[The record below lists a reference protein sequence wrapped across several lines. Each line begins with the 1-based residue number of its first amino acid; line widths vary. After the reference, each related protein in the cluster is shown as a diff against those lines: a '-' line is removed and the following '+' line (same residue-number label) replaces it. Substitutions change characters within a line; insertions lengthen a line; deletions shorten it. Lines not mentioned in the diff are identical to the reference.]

1 MCRQRAQM
9 IIVRIETAGRFPLGT
24 FDFGLGHAGGD
35 CANHAGSYLIL
46 QLKDVLE
53 CSVIS
58 VCPQMSAGSCIDQLA
73 RDPDAISGFPDAP
86 LENIPDPQIL
96 SHLLDIDSSALERET
111 GVESDYEKLF
121 VSRKGGSDFFDHSI
135 GEVFLL
141 RITAHVLEWQHRD
154 GRFVREREGKFFR
167 FCLGDFGAF
176 ASFFPH
182 WPYETE
188 TLPRQRLDEALL
200 LAGIADHVPGGIQA
214 GRQRGIGYDTSV
226 PDGVNKVVFANDV
239 LPVADQVFEKVERLW
254 RDGDDVR
261 SAIQL
266 APVSVECVLLEEIAQ
281 AANSSGGLR
290 SSGLQY
296 QLQRKE

>member
-1 MCRQRAQM
+1 MFWNGSTAMEGLSGSARASFSGS
-9 IIVRIETAGRFPLGT
+9 VSGT
-24 FDFGLGHAGGD
+24 
-35 CANHAGSYLIL
+35 S
-46 QLKDVLE
+46 E
-53 CSVIS
+53 
-58 VCPQMSAGSCIDQLA
+58 
-73 RDPDAISGFPDAP
+73 
-86 LENIPDPQIL
+86 
-96 SHLLDIDSSALERET
+96 LLPA
-111 GVESDYEKLF
+111 
-121 VSRKGGSDFFDHSI
+121 
-135 GEVFLL
+135 
-141 RITAHVLEWQHRD
+141 
-154 GRFVREREGKFFR
+154 
-167 FCLGDFGAF
+167 
-176 ASFFPH
+176 FFPH

-239 LPVADQVFEKVERLW
+239 LPVADQVFEKVECLW
-254 RDGDDVR
+254 RDGNDVR